1 MLAMK
6 GLYPHEELAQLPA
19 EVALGEV
26 VALTVPGL
34 DAQRHLVVMTKA

>member
-19 EVALGEV
+19 KVLLKEV
-26 VALTVPGL
+26 VEVKVPGL
-34 DAQRHLVVMTKA
+34 AARRHLIVMTPA